1 MENKKLS
8 IVEAEPNVNNVKYG
22 KEIGKTP
29 PTDKF
34 IYLPCPRCNKPRWVR
49 LTFNKPVSKYCAQ
62 CHKEA
67 TYKKPT
73 PRYRE
78 NHPRWKGGR
87 LITTEG
93 YIIIHLQPS
102 HRFFCMA
109 RANVKGYV
117 LEHRLVMA
125 EHLDRPL
132 LPKERVHHLNGI
144 KDDNRIENLEL
155 FENIGKHIALHNKGY
170 REGYRKGYEDGQQ
183 VRIKELTQE
192 IRLLRLEV
200 KQLKGQN
207 IVR

>member
-1 MENKKLS
+1 
-8 IVEAEPNVNNVKYG
+8 
-22 KEIGKTP
+22 
-29 PTDKF
+29 
-34 IYLPCPRCNKPRWVR
+34 
-49 LTFNKPVSKYCAQ
+49 
-62 CHKEA
+62 
-67 TYKKPT
+67 
-73 PRYRE
+73 
-78 NHPRWKGGR
+78 
-87 LITTEG
+87 
-93 YIIIHLQPS
+93 
-102 HRFFCMA
+102 MA